1 MIPIRD
7 ICIFFFFNIYVI
19 IHLKF
24 FLTLE
29 EMHALRNLDARVF
42 ILVSI
47 RSDVKEGVVLGGR
60 EQAIKLVQL

>member
-1 MIPIRD
+1 
-7 ICIFFFFNIYVI
+7 
-19 IHLKF
+19 
-24 FLTLE
+24 
-29 EMHALRNLDARVF
+29 MHAIRNLDARVF